1 MGSRAQ
7 KAEPFLPPRQ
17 ARTCEARPASRA
29 SLYVSEKERSFVRAE
44 PETRPLAL
52 RWAAVMHMYP
62 IRLALVAS
70 ILGTP
75 FPTRAM
81 PGSTQGGTTREEA
94 IAPTGGEASMQR
106 AGEASPSPVARP

>member
-1 MGSRAQ
+1 MAAVSLRPDPGEAGTR
-7 KAEPFLPPRQ
+7 KVRQ
-17 ARTCEARPASRA
+17 ASRA
-29 SLYVSEKERSFVRAE
+29 FLYVPEKERSFLYARE
-44 PETRPLAL
+44 ETRPLAL

-75 FPTRAM
+75 LPTRAI

-94 IAPTGGEASMQR
+94 AMPVGGEASLQR
-106 AGEASPSPVARP
+106 SSEAAPSPVARP